1 MTTLLNGIKASSYL
15 SIFPLNITI
24 MDRYIVRELIGPFL
38 FGVGAFCSVGVSVDS
53 LFELIRQ
60 VTERGLAWEIAIE
73 VFLLK
78 LPEFLVLAFPMSMLL
93 ATLMAY
99 SRLSADGEL
108 VALRSC
114 GVSVYRLVLPAIV
127 VSLLVTAMTFAFNES
142 IVPVANYQ
150 ASTTLE
156 KALKREKLPFQD
168 RNIIHTEFEKVTQP
182 DGQRVNVMKRLFYAE
197 QFDGENMKNLT
208 ILDRSEAGLTQIVS
222 AKLANWNFSQNSWD
236 FFNGTIYLI
245 APDGSYRNIIRFDR
259 QQLQLPRTP
268 LDLANRGRD
277 YGEMNIAQAKE
288 RLAILRQGGD
298 EDEIRKMEVR
308 IQQKYALP
316 FVCVV
321 FALVGSTLGI
331 RPRRASKATSFGI
344 SILIVFGY
352 YLLAFLTNALGQIQ
366 ILSPFLAAWLP
377 SGIGLTIGGF
387 LLFRASR

>member
-1 MTTLLNGIKASSYL
+1 MTTLLNGIKAPSYL
-15 SIFPLNITI
+15 SIFSLNITI
-24 MDRYIVRELIGPFL
+24 MDRYIVRELISPFL

-114 GVSVYRLVLPAIV
+114 GVSVYRLVFPAIV
-127 VSLLVTAMTFAFNES
+127 VSLLVTAITFAFNEA

-156 KALKREKLPFQD
+156 RALKREKLPFQD

-222 AKLANWNFSQNSWD
+222 AELANWNFSQNSWD

-245 APDGSYRNIIRFDR
+245 APDGSYRNIIRFER

-316 FVCVV
+316 FVCLV

>member
-1 MTTLLNGIKASSYL
+1 MTTLTRSNRATNVWFL
-15 SIFPLNITI
+15 PLKITI
-24 MDRYIVRELIGPFL
+24 MDRYIIRELIGPFL
-38 FGVGAFCSVGVSVDS
+38 FGVGAFCSVGVSVDT

-60 VTERGLAWEIAIE
+60 MTEKGLAWEIALE

-78 LPEFLVLAFPMSMLL
+78 VPEFLVLAFPMSMLL

-99 SRLSADGEL
+99 SRLSADSEL
-108 VALRSC
+108 VALRSF
-114 GVSVYRLVLPAIV
+114 GVSVYRLILPAMM
-127 VSLLVTAMTFAFNES
+127 VSLLVTAMTFAFNEA

-156 KALKREKLPFQD
+156 RALKRERLPFQD
-168 RNIIHTEFEKVTQP
+168 RNIIHREFERVTQP
-182 DGQRVNVMKRLFYAE
+182 DGKKVNVMKRLFYAE

-208 ILDRSEAGLTQIVS
+208 ILDRSEQGLTQIIS
-222 AKLANWNFSQNSWD
+222 AELARWNFAQNSWD

-268 LDLANRGRD
+268 LDLAERGRD
-277 YGEMNIAQAKE
+277 YGEMNIAEAKE
-288 RLAILRQGGD
+288 RLAILRQGAD
-298 EDEIRKMEVR
+298 EDAIRKMEVR

-352 YLLAFLTNALGQIQ
+352 YLLAFLANALGQIQ
-366 ILSPFLAAWLP
+366 VLSPFLAAWLP
-377 SGIGLTIGGF
+377 SGIGLAIGGV

>member
-1 MTTLLNGIKASSYL
+1 MTSWLRSNYATNVFYW
-15 SIFPLNITI
+15 PLKITI
-24 MDRYIVRELIGPFL
+24 MDRYIIRELIGPFL
-38 FGVGAFCSVGVSVDS
+38 FGVGAFCSVGVSVDT

-60 VTERGLAWEIAIE
+60 VTEKGLAWEVALE

-99 SRLSADGEL
+99 SRLSADSEL

-114 GVSVYRLVLPAIV
+114 GVSVYRLILPAIM
-127 VSLLVTAMTFAFNES
+127 VSLLVTAMTFAFNEA

-156 KALKREKLPFQD
+156 RALKRERLPFQD
-168 RNIIHTEFEKVTQP
+168 RNIIHREYERVTQP
-182 DGQRVNVMKRLFYAE
+182 DGKRVNVMKRLFYAE
-197 QFDGENMKNLT
+197 QFDGENMKKLT
-208 ILDRSEAGLTQIVS
+208 ILDRSEQGLTQIIS
-222 AKLANWNFSQNSWD
+222 AELARWNFAQNSWD

-268 LDLANRGRD
+268 LDLAQRGRD
-277 YGEMNIAQAKE
+277 YGEMNIAEAKE
-288 RLAILRQGGD
+288 RLAILRQGAD
-298 EDEIRKMEVR
+298 EDAIRKMEVR

-321 FALVGSTLGI
+321 FALVGSTLGT

-366 ILSPFLAAWLP
+366 VLSPFLAAWLP
-377 SGIGLTIGGF
+377 SGIGLAIGGV